1 MDQEHTSLMTP
12 SDAQPVSQG
21 GWLSRER
28 RPIST
33 LVATNFVSLF
43 SNQLTAIAVP
53 WFVLE
58 LTGSATRTGL
68 TAAATLLPAILMA
81 FFGGAVVDRMSARKM
96 SIFSDVMSGVT
107 VAMVPLLYVVG
118 VLNFPLLML
127 LMFLG
132 AVFDSPGSTA
142 RGTMMPRLA
151 ERAGIPL
158 ERLNSAFG
166 VSQSISSLFGAVIA
180 GVLVSILGP
189 TNVLWFNAAA
199 FVLSA
204 SAMVLLVP
212 ELEAHPPSGET
223 LMEDIRAGIR
233 WLWSNGALR
242 TTIFAALVINAIFSP
257 IAAVVLPYYAKTI
270 FDSATALGI
279 LMSGFG
285 AGSLIGAISYGVFGT
300 RIKRRTLMVTSVALI
315 SLPVLGMIALP
326 SLWIA
331 WLLQF
336 LIGIGVGAVNPMV
349 GTIIMRVTPGH
360 MLGRVSGVF
369 RAGAMVASPLG
380 VLLAGPLIALVDL
393 RGVFVVFSV
402 GLLGVLVAIVTNTS
416 IHEFDDDEPDA
427 GASVTETAAVSTGI

>member
-1 MDQEHTSLMTP
+1 MTP
-12 SDAQPVSQG
+12 TDAQPVSAG

-33 LVATNFVSLF
+33 LVATNFISLF

-68 TAAATLLPAILMA
+68 AAAATLLPSILMA

-96 SIFSDVMSGVT
+96 SIFSDVMSGLT
-107 VAMVPLLYVVG
+107 VAMVPLLY
-118 VLNFPLLML
+118 LLDALSFPLLLL

-151 ERAGIPL
+151 ERAGMPL
-158 ERLNSAFG
+158 ERLNSAFS
-166 VSQSISSLFGAVIA
+166 VSQSVSALFGAVIA

-189 TNVLWFNAAA
+189 TNVLWLNAAA
-199 FVLSA
+199 FALSA
-204 SAMVLLVP
+204 GAMFLLVP
-212 ELEAHPPSGET
+212 ELEVHPPSGES
-223 LMEDIRAGIR
+223 LLQDIRAGIG
-233 WLWSNGALR
+233 WLWGNAALR
-242 TTIFAALVINAIFSP
+242 TTIFAALVINGIFSP

-279 LMSGFG
+279 IMSGFG
-285 AGSLIGAISYGVFGT
+285 AGSLVGAIAYGVYGT
-300 RIKRRTLMVTSVALI
+300 RIKRRTQMVVSVALI
-315 SLPVLGMIALP
+315 TLPVFGMIALP
-326 SLWIA
+326 NLWIA

-336 LIGIGVGAVNPMV
+336 VIGVGVGAVNPMV
-349 GTIIMRVTPGH
+349 TTIMMKITPGH

-369 RAGAMVASPLG
+369 QAGAMVASPLG
-380 VLLAGPLIALVDL
+380 VLLAGPLIALLDL
-393 RGVFVVFSV
+393 RGTFVVFSA
-402 GLLGVLVAIVTNTS
+402 GLLCVLVAIVLNTS
-416 IHEFDDDEPDA
+416 IHEFDRVEPEG
-427 GASVTETAAVSTGI
+427 GATVSGKTTVPTVT